1 MYARG
6 LPACNPFEDINF
18 KTTMTHKIA
27 LITGVTG
34 QDGAYLAEF
43 LLKKGYEVHGIKRRS
58 SLFNTDRIDH
68 LYEDPHVDNRKFVLH
83 YGDLTDS
90 TSLVRIIQKVQPDEI
105 YNLAAQSHV
114 AVSFEEPEY
123 TANADGIGALR
134 ILEAIRILGLEK
146 KTRFYQA
153 STSELYGLV
162 QEIPQKETTPFYPRS
177 PYACAKLYAYWIT
190 VNYREAY
197 GMYACNG
204 ILFNHESPVRGE
216 TFVTRKITRAV
227 ARIALGL
234 QECLYLGNMSALR
247 DWGHARDYIEMQW
260 LMLQQDVAEDFVIAT
275 GVQYSV
281 RQFVEFAA
289 AELGITVRF
298 EGEGEHEVGIVAAV
312 TGNRAKVK
320 VGDVIV
326 KVDPRYYRPTE
337 VETLLG
343 DPSRA
348 RDKLGWTPKTS
359 LQELVK
365 EMIEADYTSA
375 KRDALVKMAGFQA
388 YDYHE

>member
-1 MYARG
+1 MSS
-6 LPACNPFEDINF
+6 
-18 KTTMTHKIA
+18 KVA
-27 LITGVTG
+27 LITGITG

-43 LLKKGYEVHGIKRRS
+43 LLKKGYIVHGIKRRS

-68 LYEDPHVDNRKFVLH
+68 LYQDPHVENRNFILH

-90 TSLVRIIQKVQPDEI
+90 TNLIRILQQVQPDEL

-114 AVSFEEPEY
+114 GVSFETPEY
-123 TANADGIGALR
+123 TANADGIGTLR
-134 ILEAIRILGLEK
+134 LLEAIRILGLEK

-177 PYACAKLYAYWIT
+177 PYAVAKLYGYWIT

-204 ILFNHESPVRGE
+204 VLFNHESPIRGE

-227 ARIALGL
+227 ARISLGL
-234 QECLYLGNMSALR
+234 QDCLYLGNMSALR
-247 DWGHARDYIEMQW
+247 DWGHARDFVEMQW
-260 LMLQQDVAEDFVIAT
+260 LMLQQDHPEDFVIAT

-281 RQFVEFAA
+281 RQMVETAA
-289 AELGITVRF
+289 AEVGITLRW
-298 EGEGEHEVGIVAAV
+298 EGEGKEEVGIVEEVQGPGPEAQGELKTQNSKLK
-312 TGNRAKVK
+312 TGDIV
-320 VGDVIV
+320 V

-343 DPSRA
+343 DPTKA
-348 RDKLGWTPKTS
+348 KEKLGWTPKTTFREMVREMVLS
-359 LQELVK
+359 DLEEAKKDELC
-365 EMIEADYTSA
+365 
-375 KRDALVKMAGFQA
+375 RRHGFNTF
-388 YDYHE
+388 DYHE